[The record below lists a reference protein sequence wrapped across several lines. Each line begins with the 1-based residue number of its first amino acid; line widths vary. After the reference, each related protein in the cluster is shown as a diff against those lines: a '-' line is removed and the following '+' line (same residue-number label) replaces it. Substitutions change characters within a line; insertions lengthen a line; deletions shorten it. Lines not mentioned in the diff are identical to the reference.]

1 MRCRL
6 LWRTF
11 LIIAVK
17 VVGTEEL
24 SMKATFRGTGVS
36 SGAVVGH
43 TFRVDRIGFSMPDRK
58 ISRKDIPAEMERLHR
73 AVELSKSQIRDA
85 SENLKETLGASQTD
99 LFEGYILL
107 IGDPTLSDLVRRTME
122 RELIGVEKAF
132 SSAIDSF
139 ATEMAQLKDEYM
151 RERAADLRD
160 LGERVCRNLLGVEV
174 DIPLLPTNSSGN
186 DQWIVIT
193 DDLPPSVAA
202 RMDSKR
208 VAAFLMSGG
217 SRTSHTA
224 ILARA
229 LGIPAIVAV
238 EKRFLDVVEDG
249 TLVALDGGTGEV
261 FVEPNAEVV
270 SEFDR
275 RRAAAEVLFD
285 HYLAES
291 KHPVET
297 LDGYQA
303 CLVANVELPSEALTV
318 AKKHNV
324 GIGLFRTEFL
334 FINGMSLFNE
344 EDQFNAY
351 RSTVEAVKPYSV
363 IFRTLDI
370 GGDKFLSQLKM
381 PHELNP
387 FMGMR
392 AIRFSLSRPDIFKI
406 QLRAILRASAYGKV
420 RIMFPMISTLEEL
433 ESAIG
438 ILEEV
443 KDDLRRAGIPFNE
456 RLDVGCMIEVPA
468 AALMAEQLMRHL
480 TFFSLGTNDL
490 VQYSLAVDRSNPRIS
505 YLYQPAHPSIIRMMR
520 DVVKVA
526 IEHGKWVSICGEMA
540 GDCLY
545 TPLILGLGIHELSM
559 SPVALPSVSM
569 VIRRIRMHQAEDLVD
584 YALQCG
590 SAREVQEE
598 CKRFLRTHCPEL
610 VIG

>member
-1 MRCRL
+1 
-6 LWRTF
+6 
-11 LIIAVK
+11 
-17 VVGTEEL
+17 
-24 SMKATFRGTGVS
+24 
-36 SGAVVGH
+36 
-43 TFRVDRIGFSMPDRK
+43 MPDRK
-58 ISRKDIPAEMERLHR
+58 ITRDDIPAEMERLHR

-85 SENLKETLGASQTD
+85 SENLKEALGPSQTD

-107 IGDPTLSDLVRRTME
+107 IGDPALTDLVRRTME
-122 RELIGVEKAF
+122 RDLIGVEKAF

-139 ATEMAQLKDEYM
+139 ANEMAQLKDEYM
-151 RERAADLRD
+151 RERAEDLRD

-174 DIPLLPTNSSGN
+174 DIPLLPTNSSGC

-261 FVEPNAEVV
+261 FVEPNSEVI

-275 RRAAAEVLFD
+275 RRAAAAVLFD
-285 HYLAES
+285 HFLAES

-318 AKKHNV
+318 AQKHNV

-443 KDDLRRAGIPFNE
+443 KDDLRRSGIPFNE

-520 DVVKVA
+520 DVAKVA

-545 TPLILGLGIHELSM
+545 TPLILGLGIQELSM

-590 SAREVQEE
+590 SAREVQDE

-610 VIG
+610 AIG